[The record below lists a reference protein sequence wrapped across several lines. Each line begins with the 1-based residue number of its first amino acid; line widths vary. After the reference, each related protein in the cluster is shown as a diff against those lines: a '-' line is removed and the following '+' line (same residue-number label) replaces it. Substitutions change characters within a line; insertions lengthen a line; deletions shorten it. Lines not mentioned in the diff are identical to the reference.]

1 MLQKILF
8 FTLLF
13 TFSHADEDTLKVVY
27 DVTTSQQKVFEKNI
41 FKGIV
46 AHKIYYTSQFKEL
59 EVAVVIHG
67 GAYKFF
73 LKDLHN
79 TEYIKDKKLLN
90 SYKNFKK
97 RVQSLADSYNVVF
110 YICKIGLKRHNIKES
125 NVLNFV
131 HIIPNSTIGLID
143 KQNDGYA
150 YIPVN

>member
-13 TFSHADEDTLKVVY
+13 TLSHANEDILKVVY
-27 DVTTSQQKVFEKNI
+27 DVTTPQQKIFEKNI

-46 AHKIYYTSQFKEL
+46 ANKAYYAGKFKEL
-59 EVAVVIHG
+59 EVAVVVHG
-67 GAYKFF
+67 EAYKFF

-79 TEYIKDKKLLN
+79 TEYAKDKKLLA

-97 RVQSLADSYNVVF
+97 RVHSLADNYDVTF
-110 YICKIGLKRHNIKES
+110 YICKVGLKRHHIQEN
-125 NVLNFV
+125 NVLDFV
-131 HIIPNSTIGLID
+131 HIIANSTIGLID

-150 YIPVN
+150 YMPVR

>member
-13 TFSHADEDTLKVVY
+13 TFSHADEDILKVVY
-27 DVTTSQQKVFEKNI
+27 DVTTPQQTIFEKNI

-46 AHKIYYTSQFKEL
+46 AHKAYYASQFKEL
-59 EVAVVIHG
+59 AVAVVIHG

-73 LKDLHN
+73 LKNLHH
-79 TEYIKDKKLLN
+79 TEYAKDKKLLA
-90 SYKNFKK
+90 SYKNFTK
-97 RVQSLADSYNVVF
+97 RVQSLASNYDVKF
-110 YICKIGLKRHNIKES
+110 YICEVGLKRHHIQET
-125 NVLNFV
+125 NVLDFV